1 MQTVM
6 VDDRSA
12 LKTSAESNPED
23 VLLCQSEKGGGLI
36 DFSMWTKNLNKTKSM
51 RSVKIPKHNVVME
64 LCCPFQDCMCNANE
78 SAVLGKKG
86 PGSKNSKNQAG
97 EDYSRDGE
105 VDDDDKSETSLE
117 LTTVI
122 PRRMSMVSQISI
134 HSVDFDHVP
143 AVCCPFED
151 CVCMSGGV
159 VSFSD
164 LGSSDHLRR
173 VCRESKFEQS
183 HVTLG

>member
-1 MQTVM
+1 M
-6 VDDRSA
+6 VDDRSTS
-12 LKTSAESNPED
+12 KTSAESNPED
-23 VLLCQSEKGGGLI
+23 VLICQSEKGEGLI
-36 DFSMWTKNLNKTKSM
+36 DFNMLMKNLNKTKSM
-51 RSVKIPKHNVVME
+51 RNVKIPKHDVVME

-78 SAVLGKKG
+78 SAALGKKG
-86 PGSKNSKNQAG
+86 QGSKDSKNQSG
-97 EDYSRDGE
+97 GDYSHDGK

-122 PRRMSMVSQISI
+122 PRRMSMVSQISM

-159 VSFSD
+159 VPYSD

-173 VCRESKFEQS
+173 VCRESKFEQT